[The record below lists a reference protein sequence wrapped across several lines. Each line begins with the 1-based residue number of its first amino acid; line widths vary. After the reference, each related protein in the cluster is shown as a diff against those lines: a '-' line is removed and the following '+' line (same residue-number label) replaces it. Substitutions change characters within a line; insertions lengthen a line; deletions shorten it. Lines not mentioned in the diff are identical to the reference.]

1 MAARGEVPFG
11 SNILAKANINN
22 NITQRASDEMELLP
36 PFRMRRRVGKVDSKP
51 ASSMCNLSIK
61 KTII

>member
-1 MAARGEVPFG
+1 MGAARGEVPFG

-36 PFRMRRRVGKVDSKP
+36 PFRNESGES
-51 ASSMCNLSIK
+51 
-61 KTII
+61 